1 MYYSF
6 IPHNPNELSRFSQLK
21 KLTLTEINDFPKV
34 TAPTTIQ
41 SACVLSHDLMDYM
54 AHQAPLMMG
63 FPRREHW
70 RYSNEDS
77 TLPLQRVWV
86 QSLIRELRSCIPPGT
101 SIPNSMILNSPSM
114 YSYYSSYFSI
124 KDTLLHYQHCE
135 Y

>member
-34 TAPTTIQ
+34 TALTTIQ
-41 SACVLSHDLMDYM
+41 SACVLSHDLMDYI

-70 RYSNEDS
+70 SG
-77 TLPLQRVWV
+77 LPL
-86 QSLIRELRSCIPPGT
+86 PPPVIFPTQG
-101 SIPNSMILNSPSM
+101 LNP
-114 YSYYSSYFSI
+114 
-124 KDTLLHYQHCE
+124 
-135 Y
+135 